1 MRCGMENDPRKL
13 IVLAFDSPLKAQE
26 ALMAATRLMT
36 EGEILLHDAVFVA
49 KDANG
54 ETVVK
59 ETTDV
64 TPGEAAMDGAFWG
77 LLFGTLLAGP
87 VGALVGGAISAGT
100 GALAAK
106 LIDTGVPDQCVQQL
120 RDTVTP
126 GTTALALLVSHVHLE
141 ALVKEM
147 RRFAGAQ
154 IVTTDLP
161 DATVAAVREA
171 LAG

>member
-1 MRCGMENDPRKL
+1 MNNDPRKL

-36 EGEILLHDAVFVA
+36 EGEILLHDAVFVT
-49 KDANG
+49 KDLNG
-54 ETVVK
+54 ETTVR
-59 ETTDV
+59 ETTDA
-64 TPGEAAMDGAFWG
+64 TPGEAALDGAFWG

-87 VGALVGGAISAGT
+87 VGAIVGGALTAGT
-100 GALAAK
+100 SALAAK
-106 LIDTGVPDQCVQQL
+106 LIDTGVPDERVQEM
-120 RDTVTP
+120 RDTVIP
-126 GTTALALLVSHVHLE
+126 GSTALALLVSHVHVE

>member
-1 MRCGMENDPRKL
+1 MENDPRKL

-36 EGEILLHDAVFVA
+36 EGEILLHDAVFVS
-49 KDANG
+49 KDLSG
-54 ETVVK
+54 ETRVK
-59 ETTDV
+59 ETTDA
-64 TPGEAAMDGAFWG
+64 TPGEAALDGAFWG

-87 VGALVGGAISAGT
+87 VGAIVGSALTAGT
-100 GALAAK
+100 SALAAK
-106 LIDTGVPDQCVQQL
+106 LIDTGVPDERVQQL
-120 RDTVTP
+120 RDTITP
-126 GTTALALLVSHVHLE
+126 GTTALALLVSHVHVE

-147 RRFAGAQ
+147 HRFAGAQ